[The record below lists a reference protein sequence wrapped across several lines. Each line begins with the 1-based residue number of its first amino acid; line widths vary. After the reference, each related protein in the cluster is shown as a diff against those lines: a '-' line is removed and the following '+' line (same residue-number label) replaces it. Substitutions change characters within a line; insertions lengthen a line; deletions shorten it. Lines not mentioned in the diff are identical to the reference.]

1 MWDLAVR
8 EQDYASAQAMLQRY
22 RGAPPWSNRM
32 LLAFVR
38 GDSAAR
44 AGLREEA
51 KASENRQ
58 VQIAARFVATY
69 LGDLTSAEELAR
81 LELAWRRQPAIRQGT
96 QLLLGW
102 LEIGRGRWSSA
113 RLAFLA
119 AEREGAAAGRVHR
132 ALAAALPFLVLP
144 RSDLLAVRSEIEA
157 WNPARDPDE
166 RTATA
171 TALRPHLRLYLLG
184 LLSSRLDQ
192 PAEAQRYSDQLER
205 LSVQPGSA
213 AVIRGLAQ
221 TIRADV
227 AWQADNPAGVFT
239 ALGEV
244 IPEIPLELVS
254 VPAFVLA
261 REYTLEHARYLRAA
275 ALTAL
280 RRDSEALQGLRTGL
294 QGAPNEFAYL
304 APVSRLLGEIA
315 ERAGDRA
322 GAIEHYDQVVRLWK
336 DGDQA
341 QRAAAAEAG
350 ERLRRLRG
358 GP

>member
-22 RGAPPWSNRM
+22 RGAPPWSNRA

-38 GDSAAR
+38 KDSVAR
-44 AGLREEA
+44 ASLLEEA

-69 LGDLTSAEELAR
+69 LGDLASAEELSR
-81 LELAWRRQPAIRQGT
+81 LELKWRRQPAIRQGA

-102 LEIGRGRWSSA
+102 LELGRGRWSSA
-113 RLAFLA
+113 RPAFLA
-119 AEREGAAAGRVHR
+119 AEHEGAAAGRVHR
-132 ALAAALPFLVLP
+132 ALAASLPFLVVP
-144 RSDLLAVRSEIEA
+144 RSDLLAVRAEIEA
-157 WNPARDPDE
+157 WTPERDAEE

-192 PAEAQRYSDQLER
+192 PAEARSYLAQLER
-205 LSVQPGSA
+205 LPVQPGSA
-213 AVIRGLAQ
+213 GVIRGLAQ
-221 TIRADV
+221 TIRSDV
-227 AWQADNPAGVFT
+227 AWQSGAFKEVLT

-244 IPEIPLELVS
+244 TPEIPLELVS
-254 VPAFVLA
+254 VPAYVIA

-275 ALTAL
+275 ALAAL
-280 RRDSEALQGLRTGL
+280 GRDSEALRWLGYGLR
-294 QGAPNEFAYL
+294 GAPNEFAFL
-304 APVSRLLGEIA
+304 APLNRLLGEIR

-322 GAIEHYDQVVRLWK
+322 AAIENYERLVHLWQ
-336 DGDQA
+336 DGDPP
-341 QRAAAAEAG
+341 QRAAAAEVG
-350 ERLRRLRG
+350 GRLRRLRDK
-358 GP
+358 P